1 MQNCRNRYFLI
12 LDEKFIDG
20 LLLLPPSEEYLS
32 PMICLKVFDA
42 DFGLPGSY
50 FGKEIKN
57 LNDSGDDE
65 EGDSSDEY
73 NYEGWF
79 AEGETFRS
87 VYLGQG
93 ITSSAPRNVT
103 GLLRSSGLITG
114 LGKKVSLLRSC
125 I

>member
-79 AEGETFRS
+79 WTRAESLKKMWSENSRKERHSEVYTWDKESRPVRQET
-87 VYLGQG
+87 
-93 ITSSAPRNVT
+93 
-103 GLLRSSGLITG
+103 
-114 LGKKVSLLRSC
+114 
-125 I
+125 